1 MTEEQINTFLAILRR
16 GSFSGAAQ
24 ELFNIHKTLLPLTI
38 DFCVIHAYYSIQYI
52 FRTAPNTAKVHI
64 GKTMKKT

>member
-24 ELFNIHKTLLPLTI
+24 ELFMSSRL
-38 DFCVIHAYYSIQYI
+38 
-52 FRTAPNTAKVHI
+52 
-64 GKTMKKT
+64 